1 MYNKKV
7 AKVGESM
14 IRQVIEQDYPV
25 INNFLKKAF
34 QIATV
39 SNGTEQDFLDYLRTI
54 PENDNQYEYIY
65 VLNHQVIGYVKL
77 NITFIGK
84 DKVFLL
90 APLAIG
96 EDYCH
101 QTIGTQLIQYALQ
114 QAKRTGIDTIFL
126 VGDPNYYGRFGFYPT
141 KWAYNAKIDNQFVLE
156 LSLNKNK
163 QYHGILNIYEMPKTI
178 VIDGKKIQNK
188 EDFYQEIEKKFTKN
202 LLFKMGH
209 NLDALQD
216 ILDGGYGVY
225 AYHEPI
231 IVIWKNFTVSLEN
244 LKNEMQDIL
253 DVFQTKKHIQLKKK
267 G

>member
-1 MYNKKV
+1 M
-7 AKVGESM
+7 AKVGENM

-25 INNFLKKAF
+25 IYDFIKKAF
-34 QIATV
+34 QTAKV
-39 SNGTEQDFLDYLRTI
+39 SDGTEQDFLDYLRTI

-65 VLNHQVIGYVKL
+65 VLNHQMIGHVKL

-90 APLAIG
+90 APLAVH
-96 EDYCH
+96 EDYRH
-101 QTIGTQLIQYALQ
+101 QTIGTQLMQYALQ
-114 QAKRTGIDTIFL
+114 QAKKTGIDSIFL

-141 KWAYNAKIDNQFVLE
+141 KQAYNAKIDNQFVLE

-178 VIDGKKIQNK
+178 VIDGKKMQNK
-188 EDFYQEIEKKFTKN
+188 EDFYQEIEKNFTKN

-209 NLDALQD
+209 NLDALED

-231 IVIWKNFTVSLEN
+231 IVIWENFTLSLKY
-244 LKNEMQDIL
+244 LKNEMQDII
-253 DVFQTKKHIQLKKK
+253 DVFQAKNHIQLKKK